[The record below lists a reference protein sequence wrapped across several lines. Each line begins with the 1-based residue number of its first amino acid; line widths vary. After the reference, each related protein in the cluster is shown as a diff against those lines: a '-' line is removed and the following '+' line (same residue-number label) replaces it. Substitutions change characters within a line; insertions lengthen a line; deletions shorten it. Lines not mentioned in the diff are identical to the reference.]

1 MTDDAQDDGIPDTAT
16 VTTVDDYIQARR
28 PVTADVTVSAP
39 AASALNIVINN
50 VEPST
55 QPVMDAIEAELADL
69 IRRES
74 EPGGT
79 LLVSHIREA
88 ISTSQGETDHE
99 LTSPTANVTVQDTQ
113 ITTLGTV
120 SFTTS

>member
-1 MTDDAQDDGIPDTAT
+1 M
-16 VTTVDDYIQARR
+16 DDYIQAQR

-50 VEPST
+50 V
-55 QPVMDAIEAELADL
+55 DAIHAAGHGRNRRRSLADL

-88 ISTSQGETDHE
+88 IFDIAGRDGSRTDIADRQRDRARH
-99 LTSPTANVTVQDTQ
+99 ANHDA
-113 ITTLGTV
+113 GHG
-120 SFTTS
+120 